1 MSSLDEIGKK
11 HGTDKSSE
19 IHDYCRKYE
28 KYLPFKRNHPI
39 TILEIGVL
47 GGQSLKMWEEY
58 YPNAI
63 IYGIEIDSGAVK
75 YEGGMIKI
83 KIGSQTDEN
92 FLETI
97 KHLGPFDLII
107 DDGSHI
113 NSDIIFSYEHLFPSV
128 KSEGVYVIEDACTS
142 YWPEYGGER
151 YKDGTSIEYF
161 KKIIDEV
168 NFFGERR
175 EVDDLMTPDR
185 KDIHLIEQFR
195 RKGYN
200 YKGTDIESLNFL
212 NSIIMIT
219 KR

>member
-1 MSSLDEIGKK
+1 
-11 HGTDKSSE
+11 
-19 IHDYCRKYE
+19 
-28 KYLPFKRNHPI
+28 
-39 TILEIGVL
+39 
-47 GGQSLKMWEEY
+47 
-58 YPNAI
+58 
-63 IYGIEIDSGAVK
+63 
-75 YEGGMIKI
+75 MIKI